1 MLRVSGKS
9 LVMTRTYKC
18 FPAVYRLIR
27 EIPPGQVASYGMVA
41 SLVPGATARIV
52 GFATAATP
60 SGQDI
65 PWQRVINSQGKISER
80 DGAERHRKRL
90 DAEGIEFSASGR
102 VNWKK
107 HRWQG
112 PSDEWLEEAG
122 MDPID
127 FLTIQAGW
135 PG

>member
-1 MLRVSGKS
+1 MSRS
-9 LVMTRTYKC
+9 YKC
-18 FPAVYRLIR
+18 FPAVYRLIK
-27 EIPPGQVASYGMVA
+27 EIPSGEVASYGMIA

-60 SGQDI
+60 AGEGI

-80 DGAERHRKRL
+80 DGAERQRRRL
-90 DAEGIEFSASGR
+90 EAEGVTFSASGK
-102 VNWKK
+102 VDWKR

-112 PSDEWLEEAG
+112 PSDAWLEDAG
-122 MDPID
+122 LDPID
-127 FLTIQAGW
+127 FLTIQANW

>member
-1 MLRVSGKS
+1 M
-9 LVMTRTYKC
+9 RTYST
-18 FPAVYRLIR
+18 FPAIYLLIK
-27 EIPPGQVASYGMVA
+27 EIPRGQVASYGMIA
-41 SLVPGATARIV
+41 SLIPGATARIV

-60 SGQDI
+60 PEEGI

-80 DGAERHRKRL
+80 DGAARQRARL
-90 DAEGIEFSASGR
+90 EAEGIEFSQSGK
-102 VNWKK
+102 VNWAN

-112 PSDEWLEEAG
+112 PSDEWLAQNG

-127 FLTIQAGW
+127 FMTVQSGW